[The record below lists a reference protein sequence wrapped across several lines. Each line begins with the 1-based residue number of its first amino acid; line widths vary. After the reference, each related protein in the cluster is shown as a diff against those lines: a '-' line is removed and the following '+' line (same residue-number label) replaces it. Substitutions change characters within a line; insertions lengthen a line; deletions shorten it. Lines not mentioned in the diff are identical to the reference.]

1 MQCKTISEYRSPNV
15 LKMDCQ
21 QIIDDYL
28 KWIKDNTVARTVEE
42 GKICSIST
50 PFLDRHNDHLDIYI
64 LKNNG
69 TFRLTDN
76 GYTIADLK
84 MSGFEINTPKRDS
97 ILKTALNGF
106 GVKMIVDE
114 LFVEATA
121 NNIGQKKHYLIQAIL
136 AVNDM
141 FNLAQETVYSLFK
154 EDVELY
160 FRSNEIVFSKDIK
173 LTGKSG
179 FDHNI
184 DFLVPSSRNKPERL
198 IKAINT
204 AKKDSILSSIMAFN
218 DINQVRETP
227 TKNYVLYNDIEKIV
241 SNDVIGALDNY
252 GIKHIPW
259 SKKEQCLTEFSLS

>member
-1 MQCKTISEYRSPNV
+1 
-15 LKMDCQ
+15 MDCQ
-21 QIIDDYL
+21 QVITEYL
-28 KWIKDNTVARTVEE
+28 KWIKDNTVVRTVEE

-50 PFLDRHNDHLDIYI
+50 PFLDRHNDHLDIYM

-69 TFRLTDN
+69 SIKLTDN

-84 MSGFEINTPKRDS
+84 MSGFEINTPKRES

-106 GVKMIVDE
+106 GVKMNGNDE
-114 LFVEATA
+114 LFVEATPS
-121 NNIGQKKHYLIQAIL
+121 NIGQKKHYLLQAIL

-160 FRSNEIVFSKDIK
+160 LRSNDIFFSKDIK

-184 DFLVPSSRNKPERL
+184 DFLIPATKNKSERL
-198 IKAINT
+198 IKAINNT
-204 AKKDSILSSIMAFN
+204 KKDAVLSCIMAFN
-218 DINQVRETP
+218 DINQTRETV
-227 TKNYVLYNDIEKIV
+227 TKNFVIYNDIEKEV
-241 SNDVIGALDNY
+241 SKDVIGALDNY
-252 GIKHIPW
+252 GVKHIPW
-259 SKKEQCLTEFSLS
+259 SKKELCLTDFSMN